1 MMKSAKIS
9 TTIILVVII
18 IIIVNIL
25 GENYKFRLDLT
36 EGKEYTL
43 SKATRDILKNL
54 DKPVTITAYFSK
66 NLPAN
71 LGNLT
76 GDLRDMLIEYGERS
90 KGMVVYKFV
99 NPGES
104 SDLENEA
111 VQNGV
116 RPIMINVRE
125 KDQVKQQKAFMGAV
139 ITMERRKKKF
149 LFSNPVPDWSM
160 HYRQLLKNY
169 RWLINRLLPS
179 FRVTENLSLMISQ
192 RFILN

>member
-99 NPGES
+99 NPGEN

-125 KDQVKQQKAFMGAV
+125 KDQVKQQKKIGRAHV
-139 ITMERRKKKF
+139 
-149 LFSNPVPDWSM
+149 
-160 HYRQLLKNY
+160 
-169 RWLINRLLPS
+169 
-179 FRVTENLSLMISQ
+179 
-192 RFILN
+192 